1 MGFNPFRAW
10 PAEGGAAAA
19 LLYFLKQKKSAGQNL
34 KVQPL
39 DIAIDTTRSRQA
51 KWLNIFY
58 NLKLKLIN
66 NENAS
71 VNVSNITFDVFI
83 NNIAVGNVNRKDK
96 FIVNAQ
102 SEQIVNIE
110 SSINTIGIA
119 NLILNLIRDGF
130 KFDIKIAGFV
140 DTDLG
145 RLNLN
150 FSKNFDF

>member
-1 MGFNPFRAW
+1 MKNLLYLGT
-10 PAEGGAAAA
+10 AAAA
-19 LLYFLKQKKSAGQNL
+19 LLYFLKLKKSAGQNL

>member
-1 MGFNPFRAW
+1 MKNLLFI
-10 PAEGGAAAA
+10 GGAAAA

>member
-1 MGFNPFRAW
+1 MKNLLFA
-10 PAEGGAAAA
+10 GGAVAA
-19 LLYFLKQKKSAGQNL
+19 LIYFLRQKKAAGQNL
-34 KVQPL
+34 KIQPL
-39 DIAIDTTRSRQA
+39 DIAIDTARSRQSR
-51 KWLNIFY
+51 WLNIFY

-66 NENAS
+66 TENAS

-83 NNIAVGNVNRKDK
+83 NNIRVGNVNRKDK
-96 FIVNAQ
+96 FVVKAQ

-119 NLILNLIRDGF
+119 NLILNLIQEGF